1 MSSDEIVAAIDVG
14 TTKVCTI
21 VGRKLRDDHVQI
33 LGYGTAKNTGM
44 RKGVVSD
51 LEAAERAV
59 RVSIKSAE
67 DTTGHKID
75 SAFVGISGAHVR
87 FENRYEKLQVSNH
100 KGIVTSDDV
109 VRAPIKLSE
118 SIDLPGRTVIHANSI
133 SYTLDGE
140 TGIRHPVGMH
150 SKEMQVETH
159 FVTGSNT
166 FIDSLVDIIEVAG
179 VKVNSLVLEPLAS
192 GLAVLSKRE
201 RQKGAVIVDIGGG
214 TTDIVAFRQGA
225 IYYTGVIPVGGFQFT
240 NDLALS
246 FSTSF
251 DAAEAIKLEHAS
263 AEYQAASAN
272 EHIMVPVVGRN
283 KDLKV
288 SRLEICQ
295 LVRERAMELA
305 RMIKLKLDS
314 ERKRGAEDTVLVL
327 TGGASN
333 LPGFAEIVRST
344 VGVRVRHGVPNVQ
357 GTVPAEL
364 KDRVYATSVGVLL
377 WGLNEYLSDES
388 GFGSRNGNGNGDKRN
403 GRNGH
408 ALDYTN
414 RDSIGLFGGLKRRL
428 AGIKS

>member
-1 MSSDEIVAAIDVG
+1 MLSDEIVAAIDVG

-21 VGRKLRDDHVQI
+21 VGRKVGEDHVQI
-33 LGYGTAKNTGM
+33 LGYGAAKNTGM

-67 DTTGHKID
+67 DTTGHKVD

-100 KGIVTSDDV
+100 KGVVTSDDV
-109 VRAPIKLSE
+109 ARAPIKLRE
-118 SIDLPGRTVIHANSI
+118 SIDLPGRTVIHASSI

-166 FIDSLVDIIEVAG
+166 FIDSLVDIIELSG

-192 GLAVLSKRE
+192 GLAVLTKRE

-214 TTDIVAFRQGA
+214 TTDIVAFKQGS

-251 DAAEAIKLEHAS
+251 EAAEAIKLEHAN
-263 AEYQAASAN
+263 AEYQPASAN
-272 EHIMVPVVGRN
+272 EHIMVPVVGRD

-305 RMIKLKLDS
+305 RMIKMKLDS
-314 ERKRGAEDTVLVL
+314 ERKKGAEDTVLVL

-333 LPGFAEIVRST
+333 LPGFAEIIRST
-344 VGVRVRHGVPNVQ
+344 VGVRVRQGVPAVE
-357 GTVPAEL
+357 GTAPAEL
-364 KDRVYATSVGVLL
+364 KDKAYATSVGILL
-377 WGLNEYLSDES
+377 WGLNEYLPDEV
-388 GFGSRNGNGNGDKRN
+388 GFGSRNGYEDKRR
-403 GRNGH
+403 GRNRH
-408 ALDYTN
+408 VLTYSNT
-414 RDSIGLFGGLKRRL
+414 DSTSLFGGLKRRL
-428 AGIKS
+428 AGIMS